1 METNIELL
9 KLMRQAI
16 KQGDINAVKEMVKK
30 NAGLLE
36 AVTPLGSWL
45 HIAAECGN
53 SVMVSYFIDAGLDVN
68 TDGGLAEAN
77 PLKAAAN
84 NGHLDVV
91 NILYQNGAQF
101 ETEEATKNPLFGA
114 IYGNHIDVVRFLV
127 ENGIDITKQ
136 YKIGNIEKCNVYEYA
151 RQFGRTQI
159 ADYLKEKS
167 QTL

>member
-68 TDGGLAEAN
+68 TNGGLAEAN

-101 ETEEATKNPLFGA
+101 ETEEATKTPC
-114 IYGNHIDVVRFLV
+114 LV
-127 ENGIDITKQ
+127 Q
-136 YKIGNIEKCNVYEYA
+136 YMEIILTWFAFWWKMA
-151 RQFGRTQI
+151 
-159 ADYLKEKS
+159 L
-167 QTL
+167 TLPSSIKLET